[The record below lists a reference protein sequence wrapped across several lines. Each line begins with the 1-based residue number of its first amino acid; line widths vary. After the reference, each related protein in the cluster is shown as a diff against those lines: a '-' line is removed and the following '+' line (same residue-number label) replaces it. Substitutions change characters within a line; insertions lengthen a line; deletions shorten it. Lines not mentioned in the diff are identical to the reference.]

1 MSETNA
7 NKLRIAR
14 ALAIEAYAALEWAL
28 VVLFARLL
36 DTTNDKAAIIFF
48 KITNANAR
56 NEILGGLLE
65 ETHQS
70 KYHTYWHGQAG
81 AQGQKK
87 ITGLLA
93 LIPQLDQQRNF
104 IVHWHQSSTVTS
116 AGEKW
121 DDLRLPYYWV
131 RGPHRQ
137 PITVP
142 ALEEFRFK
150 AAFVQLSIFYFTQ
163 FTSKSSDVFLRA
175 YGGELATWTRIFEQP
190 VPYPPASNHPL
201 VQKTKEHLAP
211 PRSSRT

>member
-14 ALAIEAYAALEWAL
+14 ALAIEAYAALESAL

-131 RGPHRQ
+131 R
-137 PITVP
+137 
-142 ALEEFRFK
+142 ALTGNRLQCPRWKSFGSRPP
-150 AAFVQLSIFYFTQ
+150 SCSYRSS
-163 FTSKSSDVFLRA
+163 TS
-175 YGGELATWTRIFEQP
+175 
-190 VPYPPASNHPL
+190 
-201 VQKTKEHLAP
+201 
-211 PRSSRT
+211 RSSRPRAATYSSGRMGANSPHGLVYLSNQYLIPPRAIIHSSRRPKNI